1 MVMKRTT
8 EECQIYCFTFAL
20 VVVAKDQS
28 ENSFKI
34 VTFSHQVYKHTLTFN
49 WLSIF
54 NSSIEA
60 FEC

>member
-1 MVMKRTT
+1 MKRTT

-34 VTFSHQVYKHTLTFN
+34 VTFPLHVYKYTLTFN
-49 WLSIF
+49 
-54 NSSIEA
+54 
-60 FEC
+60 